1 MNSVILSIGSNI
13 GDRYSLLQKSLQ
25 EITIQLGKVNAISP
39 IYESKALG
47 FESEDLFLN
56 MCIQIETPLTPIE
69 TLTILQDIEKKNGR
83 VRFSNSSY
91 SSRPLDIDII
101 FFNDLILDL
110 PNLQIP
116 HPRYTERLFVLIP
129 LNEILKNQIDP
140 RTFLTVAKVLSNC
153 RDKSILTKYQF

>member
-1 MNSVILSIGSNI
+1 
-13 GDRYSLLQKSLQ
+13 
-25 EITIQLGKVNAISP
+25 
-39 IYESKALG
+39 
-47 FESEDLFLN
+47 

-129 LNEILKNQIDP
+129 LNEILKTNLPIYAIDVNSKFEIEP
-140 RTFLTVAKVLSNC
+140 GFKNAQLCKDALLCVSTFK
-153 RDKSILTKYQF
+153 K